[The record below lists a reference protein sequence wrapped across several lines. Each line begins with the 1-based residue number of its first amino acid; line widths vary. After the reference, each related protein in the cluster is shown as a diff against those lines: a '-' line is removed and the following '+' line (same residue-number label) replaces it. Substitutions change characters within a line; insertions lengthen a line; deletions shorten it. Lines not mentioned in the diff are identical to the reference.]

1 MWRTGC
7 DGSELTTTKLDEAAI
22 EGHRMVG
29 NKSRLERGTREKSK
43 LEMTAGRLIDSE

>member
-22 EGHRMVG
+22 EGHRMAG
-29 NKSRLERGTREKSK
+29 NKSRLEG
-43 LEMTAGRLIDSE
+43 